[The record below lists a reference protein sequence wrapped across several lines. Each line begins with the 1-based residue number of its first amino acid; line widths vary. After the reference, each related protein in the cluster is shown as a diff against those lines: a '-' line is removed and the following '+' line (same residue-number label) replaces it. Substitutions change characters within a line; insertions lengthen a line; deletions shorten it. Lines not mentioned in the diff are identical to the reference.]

1 MRFID
6 RYFYKPNFLH
16 ICLAIILLPIS
27 LFYLVVATL
36 RRKCAKYYDFKIPI
50 ISVGNLIVGGSGKT
64 PFLCEI
70 AKDFASDYGGI
81 AVISRGYKRKSK
93 GLLVVSKNGKICAT
107 QEQSGDEAYLI
118 ALTLKNASVI
128 VSKDR
133 VAGILKAQR
142 LGAKI
147 IFLDD
152 GFRFNFKKLNIVL
165 SPKLEPFFKLPLPSG
180 IYRENPFAKGDLMLK
195 EGVDYTREVGVESP
209 TARMLLLTAIANPAR
224 LDEFLPQGVIGKI
237 LLKDHAVF
245 DLEAL
250 RTEFKRTGATS
261 LLVTRK
267 DFVKLQQCDLPLSI
281 LSLKIHIDSRVV
293 ERIKEYVESYE
304 TQNLKNSAITRK

>member
-16 ICLAIILLPIS
+16 IFISFILLPIS
-27 LFYLVVATL
+27 LFYLIVATL

-50 ISVGNLIVGGSGKT
+50 ISVGNLIVGGTGKT

-70 AKDFASDYGGI
+70 AKDFENV

-93 GLLVVSKNGKICAT
+93 GLIIVSKNGKICAT
-107 QEQSGDEAYLI
+107 QEQSGDESHLI

-128 VSKDR
+128 VSKNRID
-133 VAGILKAQR
+133 GILEAQK
-142 LGAKI
+142 LGAKV

-152 GFRFNFKKLNIVL
+152 GFRFNFKKLSIVL

-195 EGVDYTREVGVESP
+195 EGVDYTREVGVENA
-209 TARMLLLTAIANPAR
+209 TARMLLLTAIANPKR

-237 LLKDHAVF
+237 LLRDHAVF
-245 DLEAL
+245 DLAFL
-250 RTEFKRTGATS
+250 RAEFRRTGATS

-267 DFVKLQQCDLPLSI
+267 DFVKLQQCELPLSI
-281 LSLKIHIDSRVV
+281 LTLKIHIDSAILA
-293 ERIKEYVESYE
+293 RIKEYVESYE
-304 TQNLKNSAITRK
+304 IL

>member
-6 RYFYKPNFLH
+6 RYFYKPNLLH
-16 ICLAIILLPIS
+16 ICLSIILLPIS
-27 LFYLVVATL
+27 LFYLIVATL

-70 AKDFASDYGGI
+70 AKDFDNV
-81 AVISRGYKRKSK
+81 AVITRGYKRKSK
-93 GLLVVSKNGKICAT
+93 GLLLVSKNGEICAS

-133 VAGILKAQR
+133 VAGILEAQR
-142 LGAKI
+142 LGAKV

-224 LDEFLPQGVIGKI
+224 LDEFLPKGVIGKI

-267 DFVKLQQCDLPLSI
+267 DFVKLSDCDLPLSI
-281 LSLKIHIDSRVV
+281 LSLKIHIDSRILA
-293 ERIKEYVESYE
+293 RIKEYIDSY
-304 TQNLKNSAITRK
+304 KV

>member
-16 ICLAIILLPIS
+16 ICLAFILLPLS

-36 RRKCAKYYDFKIPI
+36 RRKCARYYDFKIPI

-70 AKDFASDYGGI
+70 AKDFESV

-93 GLLVVSKNGKICAT
+93 GLIIVSKEGEICAT

-118 ALTLKNASVI
+118 ASALKNASVI

-133 VAGILKAQR
+133 VAGILEAQKM
-142 LGAKI
+142 GAKI

-152 GFRFNFKKLNIVL
+152 GFRFNFKKLSIVL
-165 SPKLEPFFKLPLPSG
+165 SPKLEPFFKFPLPSG

-224 LDEFLPQGVIGKI
+224 LDEFLPKGVIGKI
-237 LLKDHAVF
+237 LLRDHAVF

-250 RTEFKRTGATS
+250 RAEFRRTGATS

-267 DFVKLQQCDLPLSI
+267 DFVKLQQCDLPLSV
-281 LSLKIHIDSRVV
+281 LSLKIHIDSLVIA
-293 ERIKEYVESYE
+293 RIKEYVESYK
-304 TQNLKNSAITRK
+304 TQNLA

>member
-1 MRFID
+1 M
-6 RYFYKPNFLH
+6 
-16 ICLAIILLPIS
+16 
-27 LFYLVVATL
+27 
-36 RRKCAKYYDFKIPI
+36 
-50 ISVGNLIVGGSGKT
+50 GNLIVGGTGKT

-70 AKDFASDYGGI
+70 AKNFNNV

-93 GLLVVSKNGKICAT
+93 GLVVVSKNGKICAT

-133 VAGILKAQR
+133 VAGILEAKR

-152 GFRFNFKKLNIVL
+152 GFRFNFKKLSIVL

-195 EGVDYTREVGVESP
+195 EGIDYTRKVGVENAS
-209 TARMLLLTAIANPAR
+209 ARMLLLTAIANPAR
-224 LDEFLPQGVIGKI
+224 LSEFLPQGVIGKI
-237 LLKDHAVF
+237 LLKDHARF

-250 RTEFKRTGATS
+250 RAEFRRKGATS

-267 DFVKLQQCDLPLSI
+267 DFVKLQKCELPLSV
-281 LSLKIHIDSRVV
+281 LELRL
-293 ERIKEYVESYE
+293 RIKDSIKHRICEYVENY
-304 TQNLKNSAITRK
+304 K

>member
-16 ICLAIILLPIS
+16 ICISCILLPLS
-27 LFYLVVATL
+27 LFYLIVATL

-50 ISVGNLIVGGSGKT
+50 ISVGNLIVGGTGKT

-70 AKDFASDYGGI
+70 AKNFNNV

-93 GLLVVSKNGKICAT
+93 GLVVVSKNGKICAT

-133 VAGILKAQR
+133 VAGILEAKR

-152 GFRFNFKKLNIVL
+152 GFRFNFKKLSIVL

-195 EGVDYTREVGVESP
+195 EGIDYTRKVGVENAS
-209 TARMLLLTAIANPAR
+209 ARMLLLTAIANPAR
-224 LDEFLPQGVIGKI
+224 LNEFLPQGIIGKI
-237 LLKDHAVF
+237 LLKDHARF

-250 RTEFKRTGATS
+250 RAEFRRKGATS

-267 DFVKLQQCDLPLSI
+267 DFVKLQKCELPLSI
-281 LSLKIHIDSRVV
+281 LELRLHIKDSIKR
-293 ERIKEYVESYE
+293 RICEYIENY
-304 TQNLKNSAITRK
+304 K

>member
-16 ICLAIILLPIS
+16 FCISFILLPIS
-27 LFYLVVATL
+27 LFYLIVATL

-50 ISVGNLIVGGSGKT
+50 ISVGNLIVGGTGKT

-70 AKDFASDYGGI
+70 AKDFENV

-93 GLLVVSKNGKICAT
+93 GLLIVSKNGKICAT
-107 QEQSGDEAYLI
+107 QEQSGDEAHLI

-128 VSKDR
+128 VSKNR
-133 VAGILKAQR
+133 VDGILEAQK
-142 LGAKI
+142 LGAKV

-152 GFRFNFKKLNIVL
+152 GFRFNFKKLSIVL

-195 EGVDYTREVGVESP
+195 EGVDYTREVGIENAS
-209 TARMLLLTAIANPAR
+209 ARMLLLTAIANPKR

-237 LLKDHAVF
+237 LLRDHAVF
-245 DLEAL
+245 DLAFL
-250 RTEFKRTGATS
+250 RAEFRRTGATS

-267 DFVKLQQCDLPLSI
+267 DFVKLQQCELPLSI
-281 LSLKIHIDSRVV
+281 LTLKIHIDSAILA
-293 ERIKEYVESYE
+293 RIKEYVESY
-304 TQNLKNSAITRK
+304 NL

>member
-6 RYFYKPNFLH
+6 RYFYKPNLLH

-27 LFYLVVATL
+27 LFYLIVATL

-70 AKDFASDYGGI
+70 AKDFDNV

-93 GLLVVSKNGKICAT
+93 GLLLVSKNGEICAT
-107 QEQSGDEAYLI
+107 QKQSGDEAYLI

-133 VAGILKAQR
+133 IAGILEAKKM
-142 LGAKI
+142 GAKI

-165 SPKLEPFFKLPLPSG
+165 FPKLEPFFKLPLPSG

-224 LDEFLPQGVIGKI
+224 LDEFLPKGVIGKI
-237 LLKDHAVF
+237 LLKDHARF
-245 DLEAL
+245 DLEFL
-250 RTEFKRTGATS
+250 RAEFKRTGATS

-267 DFVKLQQCDLPLSI
+267 DFVKLSDCDLPLSI
-281 LSLKIHIDSRVV
+281 LSLKIHIDSRILA
-293 ERIKEYVESYE
+293 RIKEFVESYK
-304 TQNLKNSAITRK
+304 NL

>member
-6 RYFYKPNFLH
+6 RYFYKPNLLH
-16 ICLAIILLPIS
+16 ICLSCILLPIS
-27 LFYLVVATL
+27 LFYLIVATL

-50 ISVGNLIVGGSGKT
+50 ISVGNLIVGGTGKT

-70 AKDFASDYGGI
+70 AKDFENV

-93 GLLVVSKNGKICAT
+93 GLVVVSKNGEICAT

-118 ALTLKNASVI
+118 ALTLKNATII

-133 VAGILKAQR
+133 VAGILEAKR
-142 LGAKI
+142 LGAKA

-152 GFRFNFKKLNIVL
+152 GFRFNFKKLSIVL

-195 EGVDYTREVGVESP
+195 EGVDYTREVGVENA

-237 LLKDHAVF
+237 LLKDHARF
-245 DLEAL
+245 DLDFL
-250 RTEFKRTGATS
+250 RAEFKRKGATS

-267 DFVKLQQCDLPLSI
+267 DFVKLQKCELPLSI
-281 LSLKIHIDSRVV
+281 LSLKIHIDSSVLAQ
-293 ERIKEYVESYE
+293 IKEYVDSY
-304 TQNLKNSAITRK
+304 NAR

>member
-16 ICLAIILLPIS
+16 ICLSFILLPLS
-27 LFYLVVATL
+27 LFYLIIATL
-36 RRKCAKYYDFKIPI
+36 RRKCARYYDFKIPI

-70 AKDFASDYGGI
+70 AKDFESV

-93 GLLVVSKNGKICAT
+93 GLIVVSKNGKICAT

-118 ALTLKNASVI
+118 ASALKNASVI

-133 VAGILKAQR
+133 VAGILEAQK
-142 LGAKI
+142 LGAKVV
-147 IFLDD
+147 FLDD
-152 GFRFNFKKLNIVL
+152 GFRFNFKKLSIVL
-165 SPKLEPFFKLPLPSG
+165 SPKLEPFFKFPLPSG

-195 EGVDYTREVGVESP
+195 EGVDYTREVGVENAS
-209 TARMLLLTAIANPAR
+209 TRMLLLTAIANPAR
-224 LDEFLPQGVIGKI
+224 LDEFLPKGVIGKI

-245 DLEAL
+245 DLEVL
-250 RTEFKRTGATS
+250 RAEFRRTGATS

-281 LSLKIHIDSRVV
+281 LSLKIHIDSLVIT
-293 ERIKEYVESYE
+293 RIKEYVESYE
-304 TQNLKNSAITRK
+304 SQNLA

>member
-6 RYFYKPNFLH
+6 KYFYKPNLLH

-27 LFYLVVATL
+27 LFYLIIATL

-50 ISVGNLIVGGSGKT
+50 ISVGNLIAGGSGKT

-70 AKDFASDYGGI
+70 AKDFESV

-93 GLLVVSKNGKICAT
+93 GLIVVSKNGKICAT
-107 QEQSGDEAYLI
+107 QKQSGDEAYLI
-118 ALTLKNASVI
+118 ALTLKNATVI

-133 VAGILKAQR
+133 TQGILEAKK
-142 LGAKI
+142 LGAKV

-152 GFRFNFKKLNIVL
+152 GFRFNFKKLSIVL
-165 SPKLEPFFKLPLPSG
+165 SPKLEPFCKLPLPSG
-180 IYRENPFAKGDLMLK
+180 IYRENPFAKADLMLK
-195 EGVDYTREVGVESP
+195 EGIDYTREVGVENP

-237 LLKDHAVF
+237 LLRDHATF
-245 DLEAL
+245 DLEFL
-250 RTEFKRTGATS
+250 RREFKRENATS
-261 LLVTRK
+261 LLITRK
-267 DFVKLQQCDLPLSI
+267 DFVKLQKCELPLSI
-281 LSLKIHIDSRVV
+281 LTLKIHIDSH
-293 ERIKEYVESYE
+293 IKTQIKNYV
-304 TQNLKNSAITRK
+304 KNYKIL

>member
-6 RYFYKPNFLH
+6 RYFYKPNLLH
-16 ICLAIILLPIS
+16 ICLAFILLPIS
-27 LFYLVVATL
+27 LFYLIVATL

-70 AKDFASDYGGI
+70 AKDFDNV

-93 GLLVVSKNGKICAT
+93 GLLLVSKNGEICAT

-133 VAGILKAQR
+133 VAGILEAQKM
-142 LGAKI
+142 GAKI

-152 GFRFNFKKLNIVL
+152 GFRFNFKKLSIVL

-195 EGVDYTREVGVESP
+195 EGIDYTREVGVESP

-224 LDEFLPQGVIGKI
+224 LDEFLPKGVIGKI

-267 DFVKLQQCDLPLSI
+267 DFVKLSDCDLPLSI
-281 LSLKIHIDSRVV
+281 LSLKIHIDSRILT
-293 ERIKEYVESYE
+293 RIKEFVESYK
-304 TQNLKNSAITRK
+304 NL

>member
-6 RYFYKPNFLH
+6 RYFYKPNLLH
-16 ICLAIILLPIS
+16 ICISFILLPIS
-27 LFYLVVATL
+27 LFYLIVATL

-70 AKDFASDYGGI
+70 AKDFNNVAI
-81 AVISRGYKRKSK
+81 ISRGYKRKSK
-93 GLLVVSKNGKICAT
+93 GLIVVSKEGKICAT

-118 ALTLKNASVI
+118 ALTLKNVSVI

-133 VAGILKAQR
+133 VAGILEAQN
-142 LGAKI
+142 LGAKV

-152 GFRFNFKKLNIVL
+152 GFRFNFKKLSIVL
-165 SPKLEPFFKLPLPSG
+165 SPKLEPFFKFPLPSG

-195 EGVDYTREVGVESP
+195 EGMDYTREVGVESP

-224 LDEFLPQGVIGKI
+224 LDEFLPKGVIGKI

-245 DLEAL
+245 DLEVL
-250 RTEFKRTGATS
+250 RAEFKSKGATS

-281 LSLKIHIDSRVV
+281 LTLKIHIDAHILA
-293 ERIKEYVESYE
+293 RIKEYVESY
-304 TQNLKNSAITRK
+304 

>member
-6 RYFYKPNFLH
+6 RYFYKPNLLH
-16 ICLAIILLPIS
+16 ICISIILLPIS
-27 LFYLVVATL
+27 LFYLIVATL

-70 AKDFASDYGGI
+70 AKDFDNV

-93 GLLVVSKNGKICAT
+93 GLLVVSKNGEICAT

-118 ALTLKNASVI
+118 AFTLKNASVI

-133 VAGILKAQR
+133 VAGILEAKKM
-142 LGAKI
+142 GANA

-165 SPKLEPFFKLPLPSG
+165 FPKLEPFFKLPLPSG

-224 LDEFLPQGVIGKI
+224 LDEFLPKGVIGKI

-250 RTEFKRTGATS
+250 RAEFKRTSATS
-261 LLVTRK
+261 LLVTHK

-281 LSLKIHIDSRVV
+281 LSLKIHIDSRILA
-293 ERIKEYVESYE
+293 RIKEFVESYK
-304 TQNLKNSAITRK
+304 NL

>member
-6 RYFYKPNFLH
+6 RYFYKPNLLH
-16 ICLAIILLPIS
+16 ICLAFALLPIA
-27 LFYLVVATL
+27 LFYLIIATF

-50 ISVGNLIVGGSGKT
+50 ISIGNLIVGGSGKT

-70 AKDFASDYGGI
+70 AKDFDNI

-93 GLLVVSKNGKICAT
+93 GLLVISRNGEICAT

-133 VAGILKAQR
+133 VAGILEAQK
-142 LGAKI
+142 LGAKV

-152 GFRFNFKKLNIVL
+152 GFRFNFKKLSVIL

-180 IYRENPFAKGDLMLK
+180 IYRENPFAKGDLNLK
-195 EGVDYTREVGVESP
+195 EGIDYTREVSVENPS
-209 TARMLLLTAIANPAR
+209 ARMLLLTAIANPAR
-224 LDEFLPQGVIGKI
+224 LDEFLPPNIIGKI
-237 LLKDHAVF
+237 LLKDHANF
-245 DLEAL
+245 DLDFL
-250 RTEFKRTGATS
+250 KHEFKRVGATS
-261 LLVTRK
+261 LLVTSK
-267 DFVKLQQCDLPLSI
+267 DFVKLSKCELPLSI
-281 LSLKIHIDSRVV
+281 LTLKIHIDSRVR
-293 ERIKEYVESYE
+293 EKIKDFVKHY
-304 TQNLKNSAITRK
+304 KA

>member
-16 ICLAIILLPIS
+16 ICISFILLPIS
-27 LFYLVVATL
+27 LFYLIVATL

-50 ISVGNLIVGGSGKT
+50 ISVGNLIVGGTGKT

-70 AKDFASDYGGI
+70 AKDFENV
-81 AVISRGYKRKSK
+81 AVVSRGYKRKSK
-93 GLLVVSKNGKICAT
+93 GLLIVSKNGKICAT
-107 QEQSGDEAYLI
+107 QEQSGDEAHLI

-128 VSKDR
+128 VSKNR
-133 VAGILKAQR
+133 VDGILEAQK
-142 LGAKI
+142 LGAKV

-152 GFRFNFKKLNIVL
+152 GFRFNFKKLSIVL

-195 EGVDYTREVGVESP
+195 EGVDYTREVGVENAS
-209 TARMLLLTAIANPAR
+209 ARMLLLTAIANPKR

-237 LLKDHAVF
+237 LLRDHAVF
-245 DLEAL
+245 DLAFL
-250 RTEFKRTGATS
+250 RTEFRRTGATS

-267 DFVKLQQCDLPLSI
+267 DFVKLQQCELPLSI
-281 LSLKIHIDSRVV
+281 LTLKIHIDSAILA
-293 ERIKEYVESYE
+293 RIKEYVESYE
-304 TQNLKNSAITRK
+304 IL

>member
-6 RYFYKPNFLH
+6 RYFYKPNLLH
-16 ICLAIILLPIS
+16 ICISIILLPIS
-27 LFYLVVATL
+27 LFYLIVATL

-64 PFLCEI
+64 PFLFEI
-70 AKDFASDYGGI
+70 AKNFDNV

-93 GLLVVSKNGKICAT
+93 GLLVVSKNGEMCAT

-133 VAGILKAQR
+133 VAGILEAQR

-195 EGVDYTREVGVESP
+195 EGVDYTREVGVENA
-209 TARMLLLTAIANPAR
+209 TARMLLLTAIANPSR
-224 LDEFLPQGVIGKI
+224 LNEFLPKGVIGKI

-250 RTEFKRTGATS
+250 RAEFKRKGATS

-281 LSLKIHIDSRVV
+281 LSLKIHIDSPILA
-293 ERIKEYVESYE
+293 RIKAYVESYK
-304 TQNLKNSAITRK
+304 NL

>member
-16 ICLAIILLPIS
+16 ICISIILLPLS
-27 LFYLVVATL
+27 LFYLAVATL

-70 AKDFASDYGGI
+70 AKDFESV

-93 GLLVVSKNGKICAT
+93 GLIIVSKNGEICAT

-133 VAGILKAQR
+133 VAGILEAKR
-142 LGAKI
+142 LGANAV
-147 IFLDD
+147 FLDD
-152 GFRFNFKKLNIVL
+152 GFRFNFKKLSIVL

-195 EGVDYTREVGVESP
+195 EGIDYTREVGVESP

-224 LDEFLPQGVIGKI
+224 LDEFLPKGVIGKI

-250 RTEFKRTGATS
+250 RAEFRRTGATS

-281 LSLKIHIDSRVV
+281 LSLKIHIDSLVIAQ
-293 ERIKEYVESYE
+293 IKEYVKSYE
-304 TQNLKNSAITRK
+304 SQNLKNPAITRK

>member
-6 RYFYKPNFLH
+6 RYFYKPNLLH
-16 ICLAIILLPIS
+16 IFISIILLPIS
-27 LFYLVVATL
+27 LFYLIVATL

-70 AKDFASDYGGI
+70 AKDFDNV

-93 GLLVVSKNGKICAT
+93 GLLVVSKNGEICAT

-133 VAGILKAQR
+133 VAGILEAQR
-142 LGAKI
+142 IGAKI

-152 GFRFNFKKLNIVL
+152 GFRFNFKKLSIVL
-165 SPKLEPFFKLPLPSG
+165 FPKLEPFFKLPLPSG

-195 EGVDYTREVGVESP
+195 EGIDYTREVGVESP

-224 LDEFLPQGVIGKI
+224 LDEFLPKGVIGKI

-267 DFVKLQQCDLPLSI
+267 DFVKLSDCDLPLSI
-281 LSLKIHIDSRVV
+281 LSLKIHIDSPILAQ
-293 ERIKEYVESYE
+293 IKAYIDSY
-304 TQNLKNSAITRK
+304 KV

>member
-16 ICLAIILLPIS
+16 IFISFILLPIS
-27 LFYLVVATL
+27 LFYLIVATL

-50 ISVGNLIVGGSGKT
+50 ISVGNLIVGGTGKT

-70 AKDFASDYGGI
+70 AKDFENV

-93 GLLVVSKNGKICAT
+93 GLIIVSKNGKICAT
-107 QEQSGDEAYLI
+107 QEQSGDEAHLI

-128 VSKDR
+128 VSKNRID
-133 VAGILKAQR
+133 GILEAQK
-142 LGAKI
+142 LGAKV

-152 GFRFNFKKLNIVL
+152 GFRFNFKKLSIVL

-195 EGVDYTREVGVESP
+195 EGVDYTREVGVENA
-209 TARMLLLTAIANPAR
+209 TARMLLLTAIANPKR

-237 LLKDHAVF
+237 LLRDHAVF
-245 DLEAL
+245 DLAFL
-250 RTEFKRTGATS
+250 RAEFRRTGATS

-267 DFVKLQQCDLPLSI
+267 DFVKLQQCELPLSI
-281 LSLKIHIDSRVV
+281 LTLKIHIDSAILA
-293 ERIKEYVESYE
+293 RIKEYVESYE
-304 TQNLKNSAITRK
+304 IL

>member
-16 ICLAIILLPIS
+16 FCISFILLPIS
-27 LFYLVVATL
+27 LFYLIVATL

-50 ISVGNLIVGGSGKT
+50 ISVGNLIVGGTGKT

-70 AKDFASDYGGI
+70 AKDFENV

-93 GLLVVSKNGKICAT
+93 GLLIVSKNGKICAT
-107 QEQSGDEAYLI
+107 QEQSGDEAHLI

-128 VSKDR
+128 VSKNR
-133 VAGILKAQR
+133 VDGILEAQK
-142 LGAKI
+142 LGAKV

-152 GFRFNFKKLNIVL
+152 GFRFNFKKLSIVL

-195 EGVDYTREVGVESP
+195 EGVDYTREVGVENAS
-209 TARMLLLTAIANPAR
+209 ARMLLLTAIANPKR

-237 LLKDHAVF
+237 LLRDHAVF
-245 DLEAL
+245 DLAFL
-250 RTEFKRTGATS
+250 RAEFRRTGATS

-267 DFVKLQQCDLPLSI
+267 DFVKLQQCELPLSI
-281 LSLKIHIDSRVV
+281 LTLKIHIDSAVV
-293 ERIKEYVESYE
+293 AQIKEYVESY
-304 TQNLKNSAITRK
+304 NL

>member
-16 ICLAIILLPIS
+16 FCISFILLPIS
-27 LFYLVVATL
+27 LFYLIVATL

-50 ISVGNLIVGGSGKT
+50 ISVGNLIVGGTGKT

-70 AKDFASDYGGI
+70 AKDFENV

-93 GLLVVSKNGKICAT
+93 GLLIVSKNGKICAT
-107 QEQSGDEAYLI
+107 QEQSGDEAHLI

-128 VSKDR
+128 VSKNR
-133 VAGILKAQR
+133 VDGILEAQK
-142 LGAKI
+142 LGAKV

-152 GFRFNFKKLNIVL
+152 GFRFNFKKLSIVL

-195 EGVDYTREVGVESP
+195 EGVDYTREVGVENAS
-209 TARMLLLTAIANPAR
+209 ARMLLLTAIANPKR

-237 LLKDHAVF
+237 LLRDHAVF
-245 DLEAL
+245 DLAFL
-250 RTEFKRTGATS
+250 RAEFRRTGATS

-267 DFVKLQQCDLPLSI
+267 DFVKLQQCELPLSI
-281 LSLKIHIDSRVV
+281 LTLKIHIDSAILA
-293 ERIKEYVESYE
+293 RIKEYVESY
-304 TQNLKNSAITRK
+304 NL

>member
-16 ICLAIILLPIS
+16 ICLAFILLPIS
-27 LFYLVVATL
+27 LFYLIVATL

-70 AKDFASDYGGI
+70 AKDFDNV

-93 GLLVVSKNGKICAT
+93 GLVVVSKNGEICAT

-133 VAGILKAQR
+133 AKGILEAQK

-152 GFRFNFKKLNIVL
+152 GFRFNFKKLSIVL

-237 LLKDHAVF
+237 LLKDHARF
-245 DLEAL
+245 DLDFL
-250 RTEFKRTGATS
+250 RAEFKHTGATS

-267 DFVKLQQCDLPLSI
+267 DFVKLSDCELPLSI

-293 ERIKEYVESYE
+293 AQIKAYINSYE
-304 TQNLKNSAITRK
+304 A

>member
-16 ICLAIILLPIS
+16 ICLSIILLPIS
-27 LFYLVVATL
+27 LFYLIVATL

-70 AKDFASDYGGI
+70 AKDFDNV
-81 AVISRGYKRKSK
+81 AVITRGYKRKSK
-93 GLLVVSKNGKICAT
+93 GLLLVSKNGEICAT

-133 VAGILKAQR
+133 IAGILEAQK
-142 LGAKI
+142 LGAKV

-152 GFRFNFKKLNIVL
+152 GFRFNFKKLSIVL

-224 LDEFLPQGVIGKI
+224 LDEFLPKGVIGKI

-267 DFVKLQQCDLPLSI
+267 DFVKLSDCDLPLSI
-281 LSLKIHIDSRVV
+281 LSLKIHIDSRILA
-293 ERIKEYVESYE
+293 RIKEYIDSY
-304 TQNLKNSAITRK
+304 KV

>member
-6 RYFYKPNFLH
+6 RYFYKPNLLH
-16 ICLAIILLPIS
+16 ICIIIILLPIS
-27 LFYLVVATL
+27 LFYLIVATL
-36 RRKCAKYYDFKIPI
+36 RRKCTKYYDFKIPI

-70 AKDFASDYGGI
+70 AKDFDNV

-93 GLLVVSKNGKICAT
+93 GLLVVSKNGKICAS

-133 VAGILKAQR
+133 VAGILEAQR

-195 EGVDYTREVGVESP
+195 EGIDYTREVGVESP

-250 RTEFKRTGATS
+250 RAEFRRTSATS
-261 LLVTRK
+261 LLVTHK

-281 LSLKIHIDSRVV
+281 LSLKIHIDSPILAQ
-293 ERIKEYVESYE
+293 IKAYVESY
-304 TQNLKNSAITRK
+304 KA

>member
-16 ICLAIILLPIS
+16 ICLAFILLPLS
-27 LFYLVVATL
+27 LFYLIVATL

-70 AKDFASDYGGI
+70 AKDFESV

-93 GLLVVSKNGKICAT
+93 GLLIVSKNGKICAT

-133 VAGILKAQR
+133 VAGILEAQK
-142 LGAKI
+142 LGANAV
-147 IFLDD
+147 FLDD
-152 GFRFNFKKLNIVL
+152 GFRFNFKKLSIVL
-165 SPKLEPFFKLPLPSG
+165 SPKLEPFFKFPLPSG

-195 EGVDYTREVGVESP
+195 EGIDYTREVGVESP

-224 LDEFLPQGVIGKI
+224 LDEFLPKGVIGKI

-245 DLEAL
+245 DLEFL
-250 RTEFKRTGATS
+250 RAEFEAKGATS

-281 LSLKIHIDSRVV
+281 LSLKIHIDSLVIAQ
-293 ERIKEYVESYE
+293 IKKYVESYE
-304 TQNLKNSAITRK
+304 SQNLA

>member
-16 ICLAIILLPIS
+16 ICLAFILIPIS
-27 LFYLVVATL
+27 LFYLIVATL

-70 AKDFASDYGGI
+70 AKDFDNV

-93 GLLVVSKNGKICAT
+93 GLVVVSKHGELCAT

-118 ALTLKNASVI
+118 ALTLKNATII

-133 VAGILKAQR
+133 VAGILEAQK
-142 LGAKI
+142 LGANI

-152 GFRFNFKKLNIVL
+152 GFRFNFKKLSIVL

-237 LLKDHAVF
+237 LLKDHARF
-245 DLEAL
+245 DLDFL
-250 RTEFKRTGATS
+250 RTEFKRKGATS

-267 DFVKLQQCDLPLSI
+267 DFVKLSDCELPLSI
-281 LSLKIHIDSRVV
+281 LSLKIHINSRVV
-293 ERIKEYVESYE
+293 ARIKEFVENY
-304 TQNLKNSAITRK
+304 KA

>member
-1 MRFID
+1 M
-6 RYFYKPNFLH
+6 
-16 ICLAIILLPIS
+16 
-27 LFYLVVATL
+27 
-36 RRKCAKYYDFKIPI
+36 
-50 ISVGNLIVGGSGKT
+50 GNLIVGGSGKT

-70 AKDFASDYGGI
+70 AKDFESV

-93 GLLVVSKNGKICAT
+93 GLIIVSKNGKICAT

-133 VAGILKAQR
+133 VAGILEAQK
-142 LGAKI
+142 LGANA

-152 GFRFNFKKLNIVL
+152 GFRFNFKKLSIVL

-195 EGVDYTREVGVESP
+195 EGVDYTREVGVENAS
-209 TARMLLLTAIANPAR
+209 ARMLLLTAIANPSR
-224 LDEFLPQGVIGKI
+224 LDEFLPKGVIGKI

-245 DLEAL
+245 DLDAI
-250 RTEFKRTGATS
+250 RAEFRRTGATS

-267 DFVKLQQCDLPLSI
+267 DFVKLQQCDLPISI
-281 LSLKIHIDSRVV
+281 LSLKIHIDSSVV
-293 ERIKEYVESYE
+293 AKIKDYVANYE
-304 TQNLKNSAITRK
+304 TQNLA

>member
-16 ICLAIILLPIS
+16 ICISIILLPIS
-27 LFYLVVATL
+27 LFYLIVATL

-70 AKDFASDYGGI
+70 AKDFDNV

-93 GLLVVSKNGKICAT
+93 GLLVVSKNGEICAT

-133 VAGILKAQR
+133 VAGILEAQR

-152 GFRFNFKKLNIVL
+152 GFRFNFKKLSIVL

-209 TARMLLLTAIANPAR
+209 TTRMLLLTAIANPAR

-267 DFVKLQQCDLPLSI
+267 DFVKLSDCDLPLSI

-293 ERIKEYVESYE
+293 EQIKAYVESY
-304 TQNLKNSAITRK
+304 KIYDRISP

>member
-16 ICLAIILLPIS
+16 ICISFILLPIS
-27 LFYLVVATL
+27 LFYLIVATL

-50 ISVGNLIVGGSGKT
+50 ISVGNLIVGGTGKT

-70 AKDFASDYGGI
+70 AKDFENV
-81 AVISRGYKRKSK
+81 AVVSRGYKRKSK
-93 GLLVVSKNGKICAT
+93 GLIIVSKNGKICAT
-107 QEQSGDEAYLI
+107 QEQSGDEAHLI

-128 VSKDR
+128 VSKNR
-133 VAGILKAQR
+133 VDGILEAQK
-142 LGAKI
+142 LGAKV

-152 GFRFNFKKLNIVL
+152 GFRFNFKKLSIVL

-195 EGVDYTREVGVESP
+195 EGVDYTREVGVENAS
-209 TARMLLLTAIANPAR
+209 ARMLLLTAIANPKR

-237 LLKDHAVF
+237 LLRDHAVF
-245 DLEAL
+245 DLAFL
-250 RTEFKRTGATS
+250 RAEFRRTGATS

-267 DFVKLQQCDLPLSI
+267 DFVKLQQCELPLSI
-281 LSLKIHIDSRVV
+281 LTLKIHIDSAILAQ
-293 ERIKEYVESYE
+293 IKEYVESYE
-304 TQNLKNSAITRK
+304 IL

>member
-16 ICLAIILLPIS
+16 ICISFALLPMS
-27 LFYLVVATL
+27 LFYLIIATL

-50 ISVGNLIVGGSGKT
+50 ISVGNLIAGGSGKT

-70 AKDFASDYGGI
+70 ANDFENV

-93 GLLVVSKNGKICAT
+93 GLVIVSKNGEICAT

-133 VAGILKAQR
+133 VAGILEAQK

-152 GFRFNFKKLNIVL
+152 GFRFNFKKLSIVL
-165 SPKLEPFFKLPLPSG
+165 RPKLEPFFKLPIPSG
-180 IYRENPFAKGDLMLK
+180 IYRENPFARGDLNLK
-195 EGVDYTREVGVESP
+195 EGVDFVREVGVENA

-224 LDEFLPQGVIGKI
+224 LDEFLPKGVIGKI
-237 LLKDHAVF
+237 LLKDHDRF
-245 DLEAL
+245 DLDFL
-250 RTEFKRTGATS
+250 RTEFKRVGATS

-267 DFVKLQQCDLPLSI
+267 DFVKLSKCELPLSI
-281 LSLKIHIDSRVV
+281 LTLKIRIDSHIK
-293 ERIKEYVESYE
+293 ERIKNFVAEFDKSK
-304 TQNLKNSAITRK
+304 LKEKK

>member
-16 ICLAIILLPIS
+16 ICISFALLPIA
-27 LFYLVVATL
+27 LFYLIIATF

-50 ISVGNLIVGGSGKT
+50 ISIGNLIVGGSGKT

-70 AKDFASDYGGI
+70 AKDFDNI

-93 GLLVVSKNGKICAT
+93 GLLVISRNGEICAT

-133 VAGILKAQR
+133 VAGILEAQK
-142 LGAKI
+142 LGAKV

-152 GFRFNFKKLNIVL
+152 GFRFNFKKLSVIL

-180 IYRENPFAKGDLMLK
+180 IYRENPFAKGDLNLK
-195 EGVDYTREVGVESP
+195 EGIDYTREVSVENPS
-209 TARMLLLTAIANPAR
+209 ARMLLLTAIANPAR
-224 LDEFLPQGVIGKI
+224 LDEFLPPNIIGKI
-237 LLKDHAVF
+237 LLKDHANF
-245 DLEAL
+245 DLDFL
-250 RTEFKRTGATS
+250 KHEFKRVGATS
-261 LLVTRK
+261 LLVTSK
-267 DFVKLQQCDLPLSI
+267 DFVKLSKCELPLSI
-281 LSLKIHIDSRVV
+281 LTLKIHIDSRVR
-293 ERIKEYVESYE
+293 EKIKDFVKHY
-304 TQNLKNSAITRK
+304 KA

>member
-16 ICLAIILLPIS
+16 ICLAFILLPLS
-27 LFYLVVATL
+27 LFYLIIATL

-50 ISVGNLIVGGSGKT
+50 ISVGNLIVGGTGKT

-70 AKDFASDYGGI
+70 AKNFNNV

-93 GLLVVSKNGKICAT
+93 GLVVVSKNGKICAT

-133 VAGILKAQR
+133 VAGILEAKR

-152 GFRFNFKKLNIVL
+152 GFRFNFKKLSIVL

-195 EGVDYTREVGVESP
+195 EGIDYTRKVGVENAS
-209 TARMLLLTAIANPAR
+209 ARMLLLTAIANPAR
-224 LDEFLPQGVIGKI
+224 LNEFLPQGIIGKI
-237 LLKDHAVF
+237 LLKDHARF
-245 DLEAL
+245 DLEFL
-250 RTEFKRTGATS
+250 RTEFSRKGATS

-267 DFVKLQQCDLPLSI
+267 DFVKLQKCELPLSV
-281 LSLKIHIDSRVV
+281 LELRL
-293 ERIKEYVESYE
+293 RIKDSIKHRICEYVENY
-304 TQNLKNSAITRK
+304 K